1 MPCHSR
7 AGERRYSAGSLLVSL
22 LSEACHATAGRVNI
36 PLPFVGLT
44 SYFGVKIR
52 LAASQM
58 LPREITAS
66 NKPAYSRVYA
76 FRFAVNYKAQ
86 RFPESG
92 PWKGRL
98 FV

>member
-76 FRFAVNYKAQ
+76 FRFAVN
-86 RFPESG
+86 
-92 PWKGRL
+92 
-98 FV
+98 